1 MKTASFIVLGVAVLL
16 TTAFHFFFAEHPF
29 GLPSA
34 ILVAL
39 TLLGIHL
46 LLHVGH
52 HRPNRWAYLFLVPI
66 AFATV
71 AKILYAS
78 DVVQVLGFGITV
90 VSLALYA
97 YWISAPHV
105 AFSQIKSLWPFSLII
120 GTIWPFHSF
129 EKLFSNLHNGKQGG
143 RMLIGLA
150 LAIPFLFIICGLFAS
165 ADPLFNKAITDLF
178 TNFEL
183 NELIGK
189 TIRDMVLCVF
199 FLGSGWMVAMRI
211 VEKREPSANI
221 QAPDPGTTVLAT
233 FLGLLNLLFLVFVGF
248 QLAYFFGGESFIR
261 DQGLTYAEYAR
272 SGFFQLLA
280 VAGLVFFISWSIYW
294 ATGLRNMVTK
304 ALASLLILQTFV
316 ISFSAAKRLSLYV
329 DVYGLSVS
337 RWWAFAS
344 IALIAVVLLFLLICA
359 WARRPFSM
367 VSKFIGLGVPLIV
380 SALLLVNVECLVVR
394 INAERFLSGKTDIVD
409 VPYMLELSSDAVPAM
424 VTFANA
430 NWKTED
436 PEIDEQGRL
445 FYDGDKGFETHVNA
459 HQAFISSIQQK
470 AQQMRTNASDWRN
483 FSLSQALAMRSAES
497 LK

>member
-1 MKTASFIVLGVAVLL
+1 MKTASFVVVGFALAL
-16 TTAFHFFFAEHPF
+16 TAAFHFFFAEQPF

-34 ILVAL
+34 ILMAL
-39 TLLGIHL
+39 ALVGIHIL
-46 LLHVGH
+46 VHLGH
-52 HRPNRWAYLFLVPI
+52 HRPNRWAYLFLVPL
-66 AFATV
+66 ALATT

-78 DVVQVLGFGITV
+78 DVVQVLG
-90 VSLALYA
+90 LAISVASIAFYA
-97 YWISAPHV
+97 YWISSPHV
-105 AFSQIKSLWPFSLII
+105 SFSQIKSLWPFSLII
-120 GTIWPFHSF
+120 GTIWPFRSI
-129 EKLFSNLHNGKQGG
+129 EKLFANLHNGKQGG

-211 VEKREPSANI
+211 AEKREPSANI
-221 QAPDPGTTVLAT
+221 VAPDPGTTVLAT

-294 ATGLRNMVTK
+294 STGLRNMVTK
-304 ALASLLILQTFV
+304 AFASLLIVQTFV
-316 ISFSAAKRLSLYV
+316 ICFSAAKRLSLYV

-337 RWWAFAS
+337 RWWAFAC
-344 IALIAVVLLFLLICA
+344 ITLIAAVLLFLLVSA
-359 WARRPFSM
+359 WLRQPFSM
-367 VSKFIGLGVPLIV
+367 VSKYIGLGTLMIV
-380 SALLLVNVECLVVR
+380 SALLLVNVECMVVKM
-394 INAERFLSGKTDIVD
+394 NAERFLSGKTDIVD
-409 VPYMLELSSDAVPAM
+409 VPYMLELSSDAIPAM

-430 NWKTED
+430 DWKMDD
-436 PEIDEQGRL
+436 PAIDDQGRT
-445 FYDGDKGFETHVNA
+445 YYSGSEGNPNA
-459 HQAFISSIQQK
+459 HQAMIGSIREKVRRMQLEI
-470 AQQMRTNASDWRN
+470 APDWRN
-483 FSLSQALAMRSAES
+483 FSVSNGAAIRSVET